1 MDAGTQGTGDAAL
14 RTVRASER
22 QDING
27 RYQSRTTRWATGTSK
42 GTDLTE
48 GAMALRGACQAT
60 RLEVI
65 ASTEVPKEDISA
77 LRDVEGVRQCGHYV
91 MGGLL
96 GQQKVSYGWVA
107 GTAGDSSA
115 NS

>member
-1 MDAGTQGTGDAAL
+1 ML
-14 RTVRASER
+14 PRTVRAKRSVKTSTGDISVADDAMGDWDSKER
-22 QDING
+22 IW
-27 RYQSRTTRWATGTSK
+27 TEKRWHCEEHA
-42 GTDLTE
+42 
-48 GAMALRGACQAT
+48 RQ

-77 LRDVEGVRQCGHYV
+77 LRDVEGDAPVGHYV

-107 GTAGDSSA
+107 GTATSSSA
-115 NS
+115 NSCEQ